1 MYCILVN
8 SFKDKNIYISTLW
21 SNSKVSEKNNNN
33 NNLFLVFLAVLRFL
47 TTGFNVNISNI
58 RISFHQKHLV
68 KKEPYIF
75 SMVFIILFISSIIMP
90 RKLMI
95 KLQSLYS

>member
-21 SNSKVSEKNNNN
+21 SNSKISEKNNNN

-47 TTGFNVNISNI
+47 RTGFNVNISNI

-68 KKEPYIF
+68 KNEGALHLPHRLYHLIHIF
-75 SMVFIILFISSIIMP
+75 DNYATEIDD
-90 RKLMI
+90 
-95 KLQSLYS
+95 